1 MPYTTL
7 LLEYD
12 SGIAT
17 ITFNRPDRR
26 NAISSE
32 MIAEFPDALSDVE
45 HSGARVLVITGAGK
59 AFCAGMDLADLRR
72 QAQQTPGQHLEDSQ
86 RMSSM
91 FRRLYFFP
99 RPVIAAVNGP
109 AIAGGTGFASL
120 ADFTLA
126 VPEATF
132 GYTEVRIGF
141 MPAVVSVFLR
151 RQVGAKQARD
161 LLLTGRLFDA
171 AEAHRMGLVTEVVP
185 AADLIAK
192 TQELAVSLV
201 ALSPTSLGRTK
212 RLLLEFERESIEQEL
227 ATAIRES
234 AAIRQ
239 TEDFREGLSA
249 FLEKRA
255 PRWQGK

>member
-1 MPYTTL
+1 MPYSTL
-7 LLEYD
+7 LLDFD
-12 SGIAT
+12 SDFAT
-17 ITFNRPDRR
+17 LTFNRPDRR
-26 NAISSE
+26 NSISSQ
-32 MIAEFPDALSDVE
+32 MISEFPDALSEVE
-45 HSGARVLVITGAGK
+45 QSGARALIITGAGK

-72 QAQQTPGQHLEDSQ
+72 QATQTPAQHLEDSQ
-86 RMSSM
+86 KMSSM

-126 VPEATF
+126 APEGTF

-151 RQVGAKQARD
+151 RQIGAMHARD
-161 LLLTGRLFDA
+161 LLLTGRIFDA
-171 AEAHRMGLVTEVVP
+171 AKASRLGLVTQLVP
-185 AADLIAK
+185 AADLLPRSRD
-192 TQELAVSLV
+192 LASSL
-201 ALSPTSLGRTK
+201 ASLSPTSLGRTK
-212 RLLLEFERESIEQEL
+212 RLLLEFEREAIEQEL
-227 ATAIRES
+227 AIAVRES
-234 AAIRQ
+234 ASIRQ

-249 FLEKRA
+249 FLEKRP